1 VANALAYH
9 GAELITAVKSFIEL
23 ALEKAVTHC
32 SQKKEIEQCTI
43 KKKFHHIICSSA
55 Q

>member
-1 VANALAYH
+1 MQDQTHLKAYS
-9 GAELITAVKSFIEL
+9 ATAVKSFIEL

-43 KKKFHHIICSSA
+43 KKNFIT
-55 Q
+55 